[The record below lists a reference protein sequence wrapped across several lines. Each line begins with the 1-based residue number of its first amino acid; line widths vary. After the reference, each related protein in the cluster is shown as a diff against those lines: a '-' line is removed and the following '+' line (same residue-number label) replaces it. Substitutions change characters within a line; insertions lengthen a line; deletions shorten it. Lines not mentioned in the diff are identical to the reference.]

1 MGFWLAAWDAVD
13 MAANY
18 LTTDEAAAQ
27 LRLSNKT
34 VRRMLIDGR
43 LPGTRIGPR
52 WRISAQVVSEI
63 LDGRANR
70 DAVQRFCD
78 ENRGYCGGYPRKT
91 EGPSGDRGQ
100 VLRSIAGRQRADA
113 PEP

>member
-1 MGFWLAAWDAVD
+1 MT
-13 MAANY
+13 ANY

-43 LPGTRIGPR
+43 LPGTRVGTR
-52 WRISAQVVSEI
+52 WRISAQVLSEM
-63 LDGRANR
+63 LDGKANR

-78 ENRGYCGGYPRKT
+78 ENRAIVAGY
-91 EGPSGDRGQ
+91 
-100 VLRSIAGRQRADA
+100 
-113 PEP
+113 

>member
-1 MGFWLAAWDAVD
+1 

-43 LPGTRIGPR
+43 LPGTRIGTR
-52 WRISAQVVSEI
+52 WRISAQLVSEI
-63 LDGRANR
+63 LDGKANR
-70 DAVQRFCD
+70 DAVQKYCD
-78 ENRGYCGGYPRKT
+78 ENRATVAGY
-91 EGPSGDRGQ
+91 
-100 VLRSIAGRQRADA
+100 
-113 PEP
+113 